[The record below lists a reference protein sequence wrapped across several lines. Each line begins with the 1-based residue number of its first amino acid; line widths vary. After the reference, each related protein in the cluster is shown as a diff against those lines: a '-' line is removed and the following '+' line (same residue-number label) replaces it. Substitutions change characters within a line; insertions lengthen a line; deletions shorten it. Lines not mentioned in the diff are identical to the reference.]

1 MEYIDVH
8 VHVWTD
14 DFGRYP
20 IARQYKESDMKPR
33 TFHPEE
39 LFAHTRSSGVTRI
52 VLIQPSFY
60 GFDNSYMLD
69 AMKRHAG
76 VFSGI
81 AVIDWNGKKPGE
93 EMLSLA
99 KRDVRGFRI
108 YPRNAPIDRWLDGP
122 GFERMFAAGAKHNLA
137 ICPLINP
144 DALPALD
151 RQCERFPETPVI
163 IDHLC
168 RIGASQPISDEHINQ
183 LCDMARHP
191 RVMVK
196 VSAFYALGNKKPPYD
211 DLYKLIQRVYD
222 AFGPKRLMWGS
233 DSPYQVM
240 GHTYEDGI
248 GLIRDRL
255 NFLSEADKGQILRET
270 AEDLFFSRS
279 NDEH

>member
-1 MEYIDVH
+1 
-8 VHVWTD
+8 
-14 DFGRYP
+14 
-20 IARQYKESDMKPR
+20 MKPR

-39 LFAHTRSSGVTRI
+39 LFAHTKPSSVDRI

-69 AMKRHAG
+69 AMEKHIG

-81 AVIDWNGKKPGE
+81 AVIDWNGKKPDE
-93 EMLSLA
+93 EMPSLA
-99 KRDVRGFRI
+99 KRGVRGFRI
-108 YPRNAPIDRWLDGP
+108 YPKNAPIDRWLDGP
-122 GFERMFAAGAKHNLA
+122 GFKSMFAAGAKHNLA

-151 RQCERFPETPVI
+151 KQCKKFPDTPMI

-168 RIGASQPISDEHINQ
+168 RIGASQPISNAHIDG
-183 LCDMARHP
+183 LCAMARHP

-196 VSAFYALGNKKPPYD
+196 VSAFYALGKKEPPYD
-211 DLYKLIQRVYD
+211 DLYQLIRQVYD

-248 GLIRDRL
+248 GLVQDRL
-255 NFLSEADKGQILRET
+255 DFLSEADKEQILRKT
-270 AEDLFFSRS
+270 AEDFFFK
-279 NDEH
+279 